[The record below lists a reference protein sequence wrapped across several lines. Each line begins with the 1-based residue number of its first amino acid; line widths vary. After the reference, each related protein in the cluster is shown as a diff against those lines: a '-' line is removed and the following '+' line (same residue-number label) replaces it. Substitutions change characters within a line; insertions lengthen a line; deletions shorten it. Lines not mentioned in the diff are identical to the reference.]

1 MSVDVG
7 LCTNRAGTYLHT
19 CVTEHV
25 QDATKGYTVFRA
37 AAKSVVIVEIPFGGG
52 FANADIFYIH

>member
-1 MSVDVG
+1 MLACVQTE
-7 LCTNRAGTYLHT
+7 LAPTCTLVSLN
-19 CVTEHV
+19 V

-37 AAKSVVIVEIPFGGG
+37 AAKSVVIVKIPFGGG